1 MTVYTFVYFLGIAS
15 CGMQGAEKM
24 TRQSGRTSLSML
36 CAGLNSFGGG
46 FIRDV
51 FLLSV
56 FPVVLTPECLPDI
69 TVAMVAALLYLN
81 ARQNCLTQNAV
92 KWFTVIADAGGLGT
106 FITIGVDKAIDLGTG
121 TLSAILS
128 GIVTSQGG
136 GVAAAVFSGTPLLWA
151 LSTNV
156 AYRLMAVGGVLLYSW
171 WTGVTAD
178 RISSQYAVILYTTI
192 GALACDQMVTTEI
205 NKRLS
210 LVMDSDL
217 LCPALVTR
225 DRPLVFA
232 PRYDRFFWYCRE
244 AEKATSCM
252 VMACRKRTLLYH
264 CMRLM

>member
-1 MTVYTFVYFLGIAS
+1 MTLFMFVYFMGIAS

-24 TRQSGRTSLSML
+24 VQFSNRTSSVIC

-81 ARQNCLTQNAV
+81 ARQNCLTHNVV

-106 FITIGVDKAIDLGTG
+106 FITIGVDKAMDLGTG
-121 TLSAILS
+121 TLTAILC
-128 GIVTSQGG
+128 GIATSQGG
-136 GVAAAVFSGTPLLWA
+136 GVAAAVFSGTSLLRA

-171 WTGVTAD
+171 WTGATVD

-210 LVMDSDL
+210 LVMDSKL
-217 LCPALVTR
+217 LCPALVTK
-225 DRPLVFA
+225 DSPFVFA
-232 PRYDRFFWYCRE
+232 PRYERIFWYCRE
-244 AEKATSCM
+244 VEKADSYM